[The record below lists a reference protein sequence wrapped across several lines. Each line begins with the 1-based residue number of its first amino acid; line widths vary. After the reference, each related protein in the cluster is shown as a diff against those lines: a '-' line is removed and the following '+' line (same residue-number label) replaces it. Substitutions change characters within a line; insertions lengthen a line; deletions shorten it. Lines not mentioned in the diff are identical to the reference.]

1 LQPADGISKRG
12 PSPGMPGC
20 PTAVE
25 IGAPRLGSSEIAFIR
40 AHLSWIL
47 LELMAT
53 ERASRPGR
61 LFYRMVDPFLVGLN
75 FDTLSLKVA
84 RGPATRVAALDL
96 ARE

>member
-1 LQPADGISKRG
+1 
-12 PSPGMPGC
+12 
-20 PTAVE
+20 
-25 IGAPRLGSSEIAFIR
+25 
-40 AHLSWIL
+40 L

-84 RGPATRVAALDL
+84 RGPATRAAALDL